1 MLYDFVGT
9 EKMNNDE
16 MVKRLVGIKKTYG
29 LGWFTGRDGELH
41 CGVDEE
47 ELVSNYRHGEDTRKA
62 NMISGN
68 VGDWQNY

>member
-16 MVKRLVGIKKTYG
+16 MVKKLARVGKKYG
-29 LGWFTGRDGELH
+29 LGWFVGRDGRVH

-47 ELVSNYRHGEDTRKA
+47 ELSGNYRHGDDARKA
-62 NMISGN
+62 SQP
-68 VGDWQNY
+68 WREQWETY

>member
-16 MVKRLVGIKKTYG
+16 MVERLMGIGKRYG
-29 LGWFTGRDGELH
+29 LGWFNGRDGELH

-47 ELVSNYRHGEDTRKA
+47 ELLGSYKYGYNAREATMPWTTNWEHY
-62 NMISGN
+62 
-68 VGDWQNY
+68 